1 MKHQPLALATLITL
15 IGSISAAAPPCYSPA
30 GNKLPGYGV
39 CDPRLAASVCCGSGD
54 VCLSN
59 GLCSNP
65 AREFYRGGCSD
76 LTYKSGLCPAFC
88 VKGTSPSFQSLLLRL
103 VEKHP
108 FSVRVDQHRPCTYAE
123 PLTAFVSVCDPNGG
137 TAGFHLCCDAGRKR
151 GTCCNNRTEVF
162 TLAAPF
168 SSITAGPSSATIP
181 PTAIDDS
188 TGPTSTSSGTI
199 VFEFHRTVTPSSA
212 STPQA
217 PPIDPTSPAA
227 AADAAHTA
235 QRLSIGAIAGTTVG
249 GALFL
254 LSLAALLLYC
264 IRRHRRKRAQRPTI
278 RVIKANEH
286 ELPSDDDDPTRQNS
300 RLFPAELVSKSARG
314 VPAELEIRESKA
326 PPARNPAELD
336 VKGSTAPTRKRR
348 TSIDHADIDTIQGS
362 ETPPPPPFVSSS
374 SSPPTGKPT
383 ELATAADEYPPL
395 PGPFELQ
402 SSSRDDENN
411 PAAATQN
418 EKEKDTTIPRSSSH
432 YSRDTTAWED
442 DNAAAAPRRKASS
455 SSAGGLKR
463 PSFVRRRPD
472 SSSGPWHD
480 SYDEKGVFF

>member
-1 MKHQPLALATLITL
+1 MVSAPIQPANSTEADVPTCHTNLGSALH
-15 IGSISAAAPPCYSPA
+15 SALRVRPHILSP
-30 GNKLPGYGV
+30 
-39 CDPRLAASVCCGSGD
+39 
-54 VCLSN
+54 
-59 GLCSNP
+59 
-65 AREFYRGGCSD
+65 FYRGSWR
-76 LTYKSGLCPAFC
+76 SIH
-88 VKGTSPSFQSLLLRL
+88 SPSALTNIDR
-103 VEKHP
+103 
-108 FSVRVDQHRPCTYAE
+108 VRIE

-151 GTCCNNRTEVF
+151 GTCCNNQTEVF

-168 SSITAGPSSATIP
+168 SSITAGPSSATNP
-181 PTAIDDS
+181 PTAADDS
-188 TGPTSTSSGTI
+188 TEPTSTSSGTI
-199 VFEFHRTVTPSSA
+199 VFEFYRTVTPSSA
-212 STPQA
+212 STSQA
-217 PPIDPTSPAA
+217 PPIDTTSPAA
-227 AADAAHTA
+227 AADAAHKA
-235 QRLSIGAIAGTTVG
+235 PQLSIGAIAGATVG

-264 IRRHRRKRAQRPTI
+264 IRRHRRQRSQRPTI

-286 ELPSDDDDPTRQNS
+286 ELPGDDDDATRQNS

-326 PPARNPAELD
+326 QPARTPAELD
-336 VKGSTAPTRKRR
+336 IKGSTAPTRNRR
-348 TSIDHADIDTIQGS
+348 GSSGGQAEIDTIQGS
-362 ETPPPPPFVSSS
+362 EAPPPPPFISSS

-383 ELATAADEYPPL
+383 ELATAAAAAADEYPPL

-402 SSSRDDENN
+402 SSSRDDNT

-418 EKEKDTTIPRSSSH
+418 KNENEKDKHITIPRSSSH

-442 DNAAAAPRRKASS
+442 DAAAAPRRKG
-455 SSAGGLKR
+455 SSAAGLKR
-463 PSFVRRRPD
+463 PSFIRRRPD

>member
-15 IGSISAAAPPCYSPA
+15 IRSISAAAPPCYSPA
-30 GNKLPGYGV
+30 GRRLPGYGV

-88 VKGTSPSFQSLLLRL
+88 VND
-103 VEKHP
+103 P
-108 FSVRVDQHRPCTYAE
+108 F
-123 PLTAFVSVCDPNGG
+123 TAFVSVCDPNGG
-137 TAGFHLCCDAGRKR
+137 TGGIHLCCDAGRKR
-151 GTCCNNRTEVF
+151 GTCCNNQTEVF

-168 SSITAGPSSATIP
+168 SSITAGPASATNP
-181 PTAIDDS
+181 PTANDDS

-199 VFEFHRTVTPSSA
+199 VFEFQRTVTPTSP

-217 PPIDPTSPAA
+217 PSIDPTSPAA
-227 AADAAHTA
+227 AADAAHRA
-235 QRLSIGAIAGTTVG
+235 QRLSIGAIAGATVG
-249 GALFL
+249 GALLL

-264 IRRHRRKRAQRPTI
+264 IRRRRKRTQRPAI
-278 RVIKANEH
+278 RVIKANQH
-286 ELPSDDDDPTRQNS
+286 ELPGDDDDATRQRQNS

-336 VKGSTAPTRKRR
+336 IKGSTAPTPSATRR
-348 TSIDHADIDTIQGS
+348 RRRSSDGAAETDGVQGS
-362 ETPPPPPFVSSS
+362 EAPPPPFFSS
-374 SSPPTGKPT
+374 SSPTGKPA
-383 ELATAADEYPPL
+383 ELGSAAADEYPPL

-402 SSSRDDENN
+402 SNSSRRHGEKTHDD
-411 PAAATQN
+411 PATAAKN
-418 EKEKDTTIPRSSSH
+418 EKDKDKDKDGGIIIPRSSSH
-432 YSRDTTAWED
+432 YSRDTTGWED
-442 DNAAAAPRRKASS
+442 VPSVAADAAGPQGGPRKVLA
-455 SSAGGLKR
+455 GLKR
-463 PSFVRRRPD
+463 PSFRRRPD